1 MRSPENLFYHNHP
14 SPISYVLNKYLNGA
28 FFKVSTGEE
37 HSELWAYDYLLSSPL
52 KFSPLWIIKES
63 LITFIYSKYLLANGS
78 FIKEFHQPWG
88 PKEAGE

>member
-1 MRSPENLFYHNHP
+1 M
-14 SPISYVLNKYLNGA
+14 VLSSKSAQGKSIVNYG
-28 FFKVSTGEE
+28 
-37 HSELWAYDYLLSSPL
+37 AYDYLLSSPL